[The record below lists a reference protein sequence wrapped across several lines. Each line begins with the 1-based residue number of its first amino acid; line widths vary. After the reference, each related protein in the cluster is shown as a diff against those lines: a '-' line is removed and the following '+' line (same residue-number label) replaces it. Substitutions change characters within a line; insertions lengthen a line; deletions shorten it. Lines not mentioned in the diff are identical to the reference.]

1 MMTASLPDFTN
12 VLYESIAAVFRLWLA
27 LVGVRFV
34 AHTDHAINAS
44 AASVGAM
51 LILVTTKWYGH
62 GLDVGV
68 QHLLAPG

>member
-1 MMTASLPDFTN
+1 M
-12 VLYESIAAVFRLWLA
+12 FRLWLA

-34 AHTDHAINAS
+34 AHIHHPINAS

-51 LILVTTKWYGH
+51 LILVSTKWYGH
-62 GLDVGV
+62 GFDVGV